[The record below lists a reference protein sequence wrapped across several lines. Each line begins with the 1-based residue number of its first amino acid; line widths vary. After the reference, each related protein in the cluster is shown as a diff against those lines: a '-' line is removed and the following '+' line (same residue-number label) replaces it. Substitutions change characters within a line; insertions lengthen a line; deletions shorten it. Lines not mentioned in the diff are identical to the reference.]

1 LVPPS
6 LTINELPPVNTEA
19 LIAPIAT
26 LDKFKPVIPDAG
38 MLNKLAPDPENKVAD
53 EVPFTIKLPKILVE
67 PVNWAGPMFINV
79 FEPDTIKD
87 PVIIVLPFTFKNGLT
102 IVPELVCMVP
112 ADPVGP

>member
-1 LVPPS
+1 LVPPL

-19 LIAPIAT
+19 LIDPIAT

-38 MLNKLAPDPENKVAD
+38 MSNKLAPDPENKVAD

-102 IVPELVCMVP
+102 IVPELVCIVP